1 MKRNQRFVCFIL
13 TFLLVLSTTSN
24 VFAKNTDLID
34 QVKNEYTNYEKK
46 AADAYRAY
54 QQKTVKEYEQYRDKE
69 LGQLEKF
76 TKQTSRDITIL
87 EQLLLEDFKRLE
99 KQYGKDKAYSRK
111 LSHYKYQIDAHSLGD
126 PMQKYAD
133 SIDPYSLNS
142 LMYKFKD
149 AVEEHSLNSPMY
161 KYRDAVDQHSLNS
174 PMYKYKNAADEH
186 SLNSQMYKLKNGSDI
201 HSLNSVMYKYKHGSL
216 TESEAALQWNDL
228 LKKEGQ
234 NFQNAINKINDDIH
248 QRKDTSDD
256 SILTRKY
263 NAVNGI
269 LKRRATSLKTIADL
283 RKEYFGKG
291 ISFDP
296 LIPDLGVINVMIRG
310 EWLAL
315 KQPPVLSNNVPL
327 VPMRPIFAALDPA
340 LEFTKEGDVITIR
353 KPKVNITMT
362 LNTNSATVNGKKLTL
377 KAPPK
382 LVNGHTMIPVQL
394 ISESLGKEIKWDSTN
409 KTIFIK

>member
-1 MKRNQRFVCFIL
+1 MNRKQQLVCFMVIL
-13 TFLLVLSTTSN
+13 LFVLGTTGN
-24 VFAKNTDLID
+24 AFAANTNLIE
-34 QVKNEYTNYEKK
+34 QVENEYTKYEKN
-46 AADAYRAY
+46 AADAYKAY
-54 QQKTVKEYEQYRDKE
+54 REKTVKEYEQYRDKE
-69 LGQLEKF
+69 LSGLERF
-76 TKQTSRDITIL
+76 TKQTERDLTKF
-87 EQLLLEDFKRLE
+87 EQLLLEDYKRLE

-111 LSHYKYQIDAHSLGD
+111 LSHYKYQIDPHSLGD

-149 AVEEHSLNSPMY
+149 AVSEHSLNSPMY

-186 SLNSQMYKLKNGSDI
+186 SLNSQMYKLRNGSDE
-201 HSLNSVMYKYKHGSL
+201 HSLNSVMYKYNRDYL
-216 TESEAALQWNDL
+216 TESEATRQWNDL

-234 NFQNAINKINDDIH
+234 NFQNAFNKTNDDIH
-248 QRKDTSDD
+248 KRKDTSDD
-256 SILTRKY
+256 SILTQKY
-263 NAVNGI
+263 KTVNGI
-269 LKRRATSLKTIADL
+269 LNRRATSLKTIADL

-291 ISFDP
+291 ISFDT
-296 LIPDLGVINVMIRG
+296 LIPDLGVINVMNRG

-315 KQPPVLSNNVPL
+315 KQPPVLSNNIPL

-340 LEFTKEGDVITIR
+340 LKFTKEGNVITIR

-362 LNTNSATVNGKKLTL
+362 LNSNSATVNGKKLTL

-382 LVNGHTMIPVQL
+382 LVNGHTMIPLQL

-409 KTIFIK
+409 KTVFIK